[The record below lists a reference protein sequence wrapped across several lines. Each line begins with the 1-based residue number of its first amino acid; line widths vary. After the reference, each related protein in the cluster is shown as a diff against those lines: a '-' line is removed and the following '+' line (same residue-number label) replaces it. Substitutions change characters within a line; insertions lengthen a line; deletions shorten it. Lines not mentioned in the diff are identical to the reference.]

1 MQAVIDIIL
10 PVFGLIVLG
19 YFAARTGWVK
29 DTAAD
34 GLTRIVFD
42 VAMPIMLFRTMNEV
56 ATPEV
61 SPWGLWAAYFGGC
74 AVSWLLGM
82 LATRSALGRAH
93 DAAAIAGISAAY
105 SNTMLLG
112 LPLILKTYGDLGAV
126 PLFLIVSIH
135 LPLMSLVGALHV
147 ETARGQST
155 SVSMLARETARSLVR
170 QPILIGILAGL
181 AFRQTGLV
189 LPDAINQIIT
199 SIGSAAIPFALFA
212 MGLTLKR
219 YGLMGDFPTALVIV
233 MVKLV
238 IHPLVVWVLAAL
250 VFDLPPV
257 WIGVAT
263 LFAAA
268 PTGINAYL
276 FASRYNVGVAAV
288 SSAIALST
296 ALSAVTMS
304 VVLVL
309 LGLNPQ

>member
-1 MQAVIDIIL
+1 MQAAIDVIL

-29 DTAAD
+29 DGAAD

-42 VAMPIMLFRTMNEV
+42 VAMPILLFRTMNEV
-56 ATPEV
+56 AMPAV
-61 SPWGLWAAYFGGC
+61 SPWGLWVAYFGGC
-74 AVSWLLGM
+74 AASWLAVTM
-82 LATRSALGRAH
+82 VTRAILNRPPDSAAISGL
-93 DAAAIAGISAAY
+93 AAAY
-105 SNTMLLG
+105 PNTMLLG
-112 LPLILKTYGDLGAV
+112 LPLILQTYGDLGAV

-135 LPLMSLVGALHV
+135 LPLMSLAGVLHI
-147 ETARGQST
+147 EAARGQST
-155 SVSMLARETARSLVR
+155 SVTMLIRETAASLVR

-189 LPDAINQIIT
+189 LPDAVSEIMS

-219 YGLMGDFPTALVIV
+219 YGLMGDLPTALVIV
-233 MVKLV
+233 VFKL
-238 IHPLVVWVLAAL
+238 IAHPLLVWTLAAL
-250 VFDLPPV
+250 VFDLPPAWV
-257 WIGVAT
+257 GAAT

-276 FASRYNVGVAAV
+276 FASRYTVGVAAV
-288 SSAIALST
+288 SSAIALGT

-304 VVLVL
+304 IVLVL
-309 LGLNPQ
+309 LGLTTQ